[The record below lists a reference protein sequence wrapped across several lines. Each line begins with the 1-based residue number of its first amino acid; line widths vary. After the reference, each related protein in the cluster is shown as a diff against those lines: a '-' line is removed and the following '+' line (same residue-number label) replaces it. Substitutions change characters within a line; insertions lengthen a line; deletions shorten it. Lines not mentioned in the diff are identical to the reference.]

1 MVETETQQWTIQ
13 RLLTWTTEY
22 FQKSGRDSP
31 RLAAE
36 VLLAEALGCPR
47 IQLYARFAEVPVEPQ
62 LGKFRSWVKRH
73 AAGEPVAYLVGHR
86 EFYSLRFEV
95 NSDVLIPRPETEMAI
110 VVAIDALRDPKW
122 STKKVI
128 DVGTGSGCIAVT
140 LAKQLPDVSIV
151 AIDISDAALAV
162 AQRNAERHG
171 VSGRIEFLKSD
182 LLQGLKPD
190 TQVPVIISN
199 PPYVGRKEVGTLDD
213 NVQKYEPELAL
224 FGGEQGIEITSRLVA
239 EAIPRLLP
247 DGWLILET
255 SPMLARQVKDIVD
268 QSGQFASC
276 EIKKDLSKQD
286 RLVVARRKA

>member
-47 IQLYARFAEVPVEPQ
+47 IQLYTRFAEVPVEPQ

-122 STKKVI
+122 SAKKVI

-140 LAKQLPDVSIV
+140 LAKQIPDASIV

-162 AQRNAERHG
+162 AKRNAERHG
-171 VSGRIEFLKSD
+171 VSDRIDFIKSD
-182 LLQGLKPD
+182 LLQGLPSN

-199 PPYVGRKEVGTLDD
+199 PPYVGRNEVGTLEE

-224 FGGEQGIEITSRLVA
+224 YGGELGTEITSRLIA
-239 EAIPRLLP
+239 EAAPRLLP

-268 QSGQFASC
+268 QSGHYACC
-276 EIKKDLSKQD
+276 EIKKDLSKQE